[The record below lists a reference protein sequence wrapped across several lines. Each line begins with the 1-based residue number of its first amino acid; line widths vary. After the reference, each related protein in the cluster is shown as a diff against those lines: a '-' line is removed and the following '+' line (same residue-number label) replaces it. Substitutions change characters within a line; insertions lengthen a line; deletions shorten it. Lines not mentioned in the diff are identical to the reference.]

1 VRETEDRH
9 GRRVIATAAFRAD
22 ISGLDDVY
30 PANAVDL
37 ANLVEGAEEVDR
49 VCVFTLW
56 SDELRRNTLFEVN
69 RDVRGLVG
77 GLPGVIGHDPHVV
90 RRWVGWVFKDAWAK
104 FLVSAYPSGRQL
116 DTGYVRITDLLRS
129 CSVPVETVSAISESS
144 IKVSYHILVH
154 TPRLA
159 LRGRDRNASLCSIV
173 QQIVPSIEPLEKL
186 GIPPRRNNLDAWL
199 DCVEC
204 QFEPNTIVAFLAC
217 VSPTAT
223 HPQSRISAIMHLPRL
238 RRG

>member
-1 VRETEDRH
+1 MRKAEDRH
-9 GRRVIATAAFRAD
+9 GRRVATAAFRAD
-22 ISGLDDVY
+22 KPVLDDVY

-56 SDELRRNTLFEVN
+56 SDELRRNALFKVN
-69 RDVRGLVG
+69 RDVCGLVG

-90 RRWVGWVFKDAWAK
+90 RRWVGWVFKDAWVEL
-104 FLVSAYPSGRQL
+104 LVSAYPSGRQL
-116 DTGYVRITDLLRS
+116 DTGYVRITNLPRS
-129 CSVPVETVSAISESS
+129 CSVPVEAVNAISGSS

-173 QQIVPSIEPLEKL
+173 QQTAPPLEPLEKL
-186 GIPPRRNNLDAWL
+186 GIPPRRNNLDAGL
-199 DCVEC
+199 HCVEC
-204 QFEPNTIVAFLAC
+204 QFEPNPIIAF
-217 VSPTAT
+217 
-223 HPQSRISAIMHLPRL
+223 RL